1 MFDDEVEIPL
11 LPLVRLNYER
21 TATAFQGEHPAIYLT
36 LTSESGAHLCKFS
49 MKGRDISEAHLEEQ
63 RMQKSAKVIEVSD
76 SVYSDVV
83 AQTGTMR
90 GNSSVIGFTSPLS
103 GAAIDKSG
111 FSSIPHMLSNHP
123 TVLRWNK
130 ECGDGVRQT
139 TWHDGSGSPPTL
151 YALEQLKVSL
161 FLEAYKRYLNRGG
174 HVPMIHCLAQ
184 RPKSLVQVTMMQD
197 GVATF
202 LSLPRDVD
210 SLTNKEVI
218 AMILHIT
225 GQLSMVGWHDQLHE
239 IKESYIPKWDAK
251 RSSGKFAKIYTFLF
265 ALYELCVARPVSK
278 DERMQTMNYIKYN
291 LKEYDTTFW
300 FGCLKEV
307 FDESENAGTLPEQI
321 LVPFYYMKTFTLNPS
336 YATSSNREWRVLYAD
351 FEFWVRERADGAF
364 LASTTRRP
372 SYSSQRGSVQGS
384 QPRGSQAGSIHG
396 QGSQGSQSKT
406 NQGSHQEGNRA
417 NDEAAQVA
425 NMEATTIVNVEAAEG
440 SHRSGS
446 ASHSNL
452 GSVGSQDNRSQY
464 DKADTDSEFS
474 ASTGYTLDK
483 FLNDKVPIS
492 HSSSNFPPR
501 SNGFSNNNRSNSNFP
516 DRSNGFSKG
525 SQSNM
530 SGGAS
535 FSAKKLLQ
543 TKQQSNSR
551 DSKHHNAV
559 DLLPRGD
566 ANNKSRRVPRT

>member
-1 MFDDEVEIPL
+1 
-11 LPLVRLNYER
+11 
-21 TATAFQGEHPAIYLT
+21 
-36 LTSESGAHLCKFS
+36 
-49 MKGRDISEAHLEEQ
+49 
-63 RMQKSAKVIEVSD
+63 
-76 SVYSDVV
+76 
-83 AQTGTMR
+83 
-90 GNSSVIGFTSPLS
+90 
-103 GAAIDKSG
+103 
-111 FSSIPHMLSNHP
+111 
-123 TVLRWNK
+123 
-130 ECGDGVRQT
+130 
-139 TWHDGSGSPPTL
+139 
-151 YALEQLKVSL
+151 
-161 FLEAYKRYLNRGG
+161 
-174 HVPMIHCLAQ
+174 
-184 RPKSLVQVTMMQD
+184 
-197 GVATF
+197 
-202 LSLPRDVD
+202 
-210 SLTNKEVI
+210 
-218 AMILHIT
+218 
-225 GQLSMVGWHDQLHE
+225 MVGWHDQLHE

-300 FGCLKEV
+300 FGCLKQV

-396 QGSQGSQSKT
+396 QGSQGSQGRS
-406 NQGSHQEGNRA
+406 NQGSQHGGSKTSKQGGSRGGN
-417 NDEAAQVA
+417 NGSQHGGS
-425 NMEATTIVNVEAAEG
+425 NG
-440 SHRSGS
+440 SHHSGS
-446 ASHSNL
+446 ASRSNR
-452 GSVGSQDNRSQY
+452 GSVGSQGNRSTRSR
-464 DKADTDSEFS
+464 ADTDSEFS
-474 ASTGYTLDK
+474 ASTGYTLDR

-501 SNGFSNNNRSNSNFP
+501 SNGFFNNNRSNKNFHEG
-516 DRSNGFSKG
+516 SNGFSKG
-525 SQSNM
+525 SQNNM
-530 SGGAS
+530 KGGAN

-551 DSKHHNAV
+551 YSKYHNAV